1 MDAELVDRARRFNRV
16 VTQRVGA
23 LNDRYLARD
32 RPLGEARVLWEVG
45 DAGCDVRIL
54 RTRLGLDSGYASRLL
69 RSLES
74 AGLVTVTPSPRDA
87 RVRTA
92 HLTKKGRAERALL
105 DRRSDAL
112 AQSMLEPL
120 TGDERRRL
128 VAAMAEVE
136 RLLVTPV
143 IRIDEIDPDDPRA
156 RYCLH
161 EYFSELDRRFRTGFD
176 PAVSR
181 RAGADEMRTPAG
193 AFLVALL
200 RDEPVGCGGLKFH
213 GDEPAEIKRMWVAPS
228 ARGLG
233 VGRRLL
239 GELERRAV
247 ANGCRAVHLD
257 TNGTLV
263 EAIAMYRS
271 SGYREV
277 AAFNDEPYADRW
289 FEKKLSRAGSRS
301 RQPSRR
307 DPSRTR

>member
-1 MDAELVDRARRFNRV
+1 MDTELIDRARRFNRA

-45 DAGCDVRIL
+45 EDGCDVRIL
-54 RTRLGLDSGYASRLL
+54 RARLGLDSGYASRLL
-69 RSLES
+69 RALEA
-74 AGLVTVTPSPRDA
+74 AGLVTVTQRPRDA

-92 HLTKKGRAERALL
+92 RLTKKGRSERALL

-120 TGDERRRL
+120 SDDERNRL
-128 VAAMAEVE
+128 VTAMAEVE

-143 IRIDEIDPDDPRA
+143 IRIDEIDPADARA
-156 RYCLH
+156 RYCLQ
-161 EYFSELDRRFRTGFD
+161 EYFGELDRRFDTGFD

-181 RAGADEMRTPAG
+181 RADPDEMRQPAG
-193 AFLVALL
+193 VFLVAQL

-213 GDEPAEIKRMWVAPS
+213 GDEPAEIKRMWVAPA

-233 VGRRLL
+233 VGRRVLDA
-239 GELERRAV
+239 LERRAV
-247 ANGCRAVHLD
+247 EHGCRAVQLD

-263 EAIAMYRS
+263 EAIGMYRTA
-271 SGYREV
+271 GYREV
-277 AAFNDEPYADRW
+277 AAFNDEPYADHW
-289 FEKKLSRAGSRS
+289 FEKKFRPAGARS
-301 RQPSRR
+301 PRSSRR
-307 DPSRTR
+307 GPSRTR

>member
-1 MDAELVDRARRFNRV
+1 MDAELIDRARRFNRA

-23 LNDRYLARD
+23 LNDHYLARD
-32 RPLGEARVLWEVG
+32 RPLGEARVLWEIG

-92 HLTKKGRAERALL
+92 RLTRTGKAERALL

-112 AQSMLEPL
+112 AESMLEPL
-120 TGDERRRL
+120 TPEERGRL

-143 IRIDEIDPDDPRA
+143 IQIDEIDPDDPRA

-161 EYFSELDRRFRTGFD
+161 EYFSELDRRFHTGFD

-181 RAGADEMRTPAG
+181 RAGADEMRAPNG
-193 AFLVALL
+193 SFLVAGL

-239 GELERRAV
+239 EDLERRAV
-247 ANGCRAVHLD
+247 ANGCRALQLD
-257 TNGTLV
+257 TNGSLV

-271 SGYREV
+271 AGYREV
-277 AAFNDEPYADRW
+277 AAFNDEPYATHW
-289 FEKKLSRAGSRS
+289 FEKTISPATARS
-301 RQPSRR
+301 PSPSRR
-307 DPSRTR
+307 GPSRRR

>member
-1 MDAELVDRARRFNRV
+1 MDPELIDRARRFNRA

-32 RPLGEARVLWEVG
+32 RPLGEARVLWEIG
-45 DAGCDVRIL
+45 DLGCDVRIL

-74 AGLVTVTPSPRDA
+74 AGLVTVDANPHDA

-112 AQSMLEPL
+112 AESMLTSL
-120 TGDERRRL
+120 TASEQRRL
-128 VAAMAEVE
+128 VDAMAEVE
-136 RLLVTPV
+136 RLLITPV

-161 EYFSELDRRFRTGFD
+161 EYFSELDRRFHTGFD

-181 RAGADEMRTPAG
+181 RAGADEMRAPAG
-193 AFLVALL
+193 SFLVALL

-213 GDEPAEIKRMWVAPS
+213 GDEPAEIKRMWVAPT

-233 VGRRLL
+233 VGRRILA
-239 GELERRAV
+239 ELERRAA
-247 ANGCRAVHLD
+247 ANGCRTLHLD
-257 TNGTLV
+257 TNGALV
-263 EAIAMYRS
+263 EAIGMYRS
-271 SGYREV
+271 AGYREV
-277 AAFNDEPYADRW
+277 EAFNDEPYANHW
-289 FEKKLSRAGSRS
+289 FEKELCPSRARS
-301 RQPSRR
+301 RPPSRR
-307 DPSRTR
+307 DPSRTP